1 MLYLTRRKL
10 PKYKFTLSPVCE
22 NEVSREWES
31 AWLELGV
38 TGCPRRRCFDFF
50 SQPIKQMHFS
60 EINAAVYADFMVT
73 FTLCSSFK
81 KKKKSLIQAA
91 DVLLS
96 HFDRFIQYV
105 KITRSV
111 ELSIGK
117 MPGILM
123 HSWQMTW
130 LHVLHV
136 LFLMWLRKHSRQY
149 SRVAKSFLKNT
160 VNARQCEAWC
170 VNLIK
175 MLDFLSRHAVTQG
188 NRTDENPN
196 SVLV

>member
-1 MLYLTRRKL
+1 
-10 PKYKFTLSPVCE
+10 
-22 NEVSREWES
+22 
-31 AWLELGV
+31 
-38 TGCPRRRCFDFF
+38 
-50 SQPIKQMHFS
+50 MHFS
-60 EINAAVYADFMVT
+60 EINAAVHADFMVT

-81 KKKKSLIQAA
+81 TNKKSLIQAA

-130 LHVLHV
+130 LSCTACLA
-136 LFLMWLRKHSRQY
+136 FLVWLKKI
-149 SRVAKSFLKNT
+149 RVNIPEL
-160 VNARQCEAWC
+160 Q
-170 VNLIK
+170 NL
-175 MLDFLSRHAVTQG
+175 
-188 NRTDENPN
+188 
-196 SVLV
+196 